1 MRNDGYCHQ
10 CPCIYLSYLTHIF
23 IVICFRMENIA
34 LIVLLLFG
42 VAFLAVL
49 SNRFKF
55 PFPIALV
62 LSGLLISL
70 IPGLPTITLQPY
82 VVFIVFLP
90 PLLYGAAWNTSWHEF
105 KTYYRSISLAAVGLV
120 LLTTSMVA
128 IMAHYIIPDVSWP
141 LCFLIGAIVS
151 PSDAVAATSVTRG

>member
-1 MRNDGYCHQ
+1 
-10 CPCIYLSYLTHIF
+10 
-23 IVICFRMENIA
+23 MENVA

-90 PLLYGAAWNTSWHEF
+90 PVIWSRLGTRE
-105 KTYYRSISLAAVGLV
+105 LA
-120 LLTTSMVA
+120 
-128 IMAHYIIPDVSWP
+128 
-141 LCFLIGAIVS
+141 
-151 PSDAVAATSVTRG
+151 

>member
-1 MRNDGYCHQ
+1 
-10 CPCIYLSYLTHIF
+10 
-23 IVICFRMENIA
+23 MENIA

-42 VAFLAVL
+42 VSFLAVL
-49 SNRFKF
+49 SRRFKF

-70 IPGLPTITLQPY
+70 VPGLPTITLQPY

-105 KTYYRSISLAAVGLV
+105 KTYRRSISLAAIGLV
-120 LLTTSMVA
+120 LLTTTIVA
-128 IMAHYIIPDVSWP
+128 IVAHFIIPDITWP
-141 LCFLIGAIVS
+141 L
-151 PSDAVAATSVTRG
+151 